1 MMTQALRNV
10 GDKDKDKGEGERKE
24 TDHDVGTVMDLTNGP
39 RKKGGSDSEGETRAS
54 GRDAAVEEHQIRRC
68 GEGYKTKK

>member
-1 MMTQALRNV
+1 MSGIRIRIR
-10 GDKDKDKGEGERKE
+10 GRGGRKE